1 MWKKSQ
7 KPVYASAKYVTEM
20 SQFKN
25 SVVLIDT
32 RPAAEIEKA
41 HIAGSVGIS
50 PEKLASHKENF
61 PAKNTAPVVIVSSS
75 DKEALE
81 AFATI
86 RGWGYK
92 NAAILQGGM
101 QGWLKAELATVSGQA
116 ATEIAY
122 VPKPIPGA
130 MSAAEFQTLIAK
142 TGGDAVILDVRTE
155 EEAAAGTI
163 AGAIN
168 IPTDEVADRL
178 GEIPQGKEVITYCS
192 TGIRAE
198 MAYITLKD
206 KGFNA
211 KFLNAKTEFA
221 NNAYTISEN

>member
-7 KPVYASAKYVTEM
+7 KPVYASAQYVTEM
-20 SQFKN
+20 APFAN
-25 SVVLIDT
+25 SIVLIDT
-32 RPAAEIEKA
+32 RPAAEIEQA
-41 HIAGSVGIS
+41 HIAGSVGIA
-50 PEKLASHKENF
+50 PDQLAARKEAF
-61 PAKNTAPVVIVSSS
+61 PAKQNAPVVIVSSS
-75 DKEALE
+75 EEEALQ

-86 RGWGYK
+86 RSWGFK
-92 NAAILQGGM
+92 NAAILQGGID
-101 QGWLKAELATVSGQA
+101 GWKKAKLETVSGKP

-130 MSAAEFQTLIAK
+130 MSAGEFQALIAK
-142 TGGDAVILDVRTE
+142 SSNDAIILDVRTAD
-155 EEAAAGTI
+155 EAAAGTI

-178 GEIPQGKEVITYCS
+178 SEIPKDKPIITYCS

-206 KGFNA
+206 KGFDA
-211 KFLNAKTEFA
+211 KFLNAKTEFTDTT
-221 NNAYTISEN
+221 YTISEN